1 MVTRHFFDKE
11 LEDLHFDLIKMGG
24 LVEESIENTI
34 IALKKQDV
42 ELARIV
48 FKNDDIIDDMESKIE
63 RRCLNLIARQQPLAK
78 DLRTISTALKIITDM
93 ERIADHSS
101 DIAEITI
108 SMSSDKYI
116 KPLIDIPKMAE
127 LAKNMV
133 NKSIDAYVR
142 QDAELALS
150 VCKSDDEVDEL
161 FFKIILELI
170 NMMKNDPQTVEQAIN
185 FMFIAKYLERMA
197 DHATNIGEWVVYNVT
212 GEHEHLTRHVDR
224 RDDILNNPFVEKA
237 SSTDGQHEDE

>member
-1 MVTRHFFDKE
+1 MVTRHSFDHE
-11 LEDLHFDLIKMGG
+11 LEDLHLELIKMGS

-42 ELARIV
+42 ELARKI
-48 FKNDDIIDDMESKIE
+48 FRNDDVIDELEQKIE
-63 RRCLNLIARQQPLAK
+63 KRCLALIARQQPLAK

-93 ERIADHSS
+93 ERIADHSA

-108 SMSSDKYI
+108 RMANEKYI

-127 LAKNMV
+127 LAKQMV
-133 NKSIDAYVR
+133 KKAIDAYVK
-142 QDAELALS
+142 QDTELAQE
-150 VCKSDDEVDEL
+150 VCDSDDEVDDL

-170 NMMKNDPQTVEQAIN
+170 NIMKNDPQTIEQATN

-197 DHATNIGEWVVYNVT
+197 DHATNICEWVVFNVT
-212 GEHEHLTRHVDR
+212 GEHEHLTRHVY
-224 RDDILNNPFVEKA
+224 RDDSVNNPFIDNK
-237 SSTDGQHEDE
+237 